1 MALWTELKEKK
12 LLPKGILGDFL
23 NPKSS
28 SGYVMSRQSVYVSS
42 GPSSLRGRTRNRK
55 SRRHGRQL
63 KVKAQLGMVGRAAQ
77 KYSKFLA
84 ITQ

>member
-1 MALWTELKEKK
+1 MRIT
-12 LLPKGILGDFL
+12 PKGDFRDFL

-42 GPSSLRGRTRNRK
+42 GPSSLRGRTRIENRAVTGVIPK
-55 SRRHGRQL
+55 SKHNKGWSEERRTS
-63 KVKAQLGMVGRAAQ
+63 
-77 KYSKFLA
+77 SKFLA